1 MKDFT
6 KWVDAWNTYNSAYDK
21 AAEAGGGYSWTFF
34 FMFLTFAAS
43 SVALFY
49 GTKRKKPIVTTVATV
64 FALVGAMG
72 VIQTVGSRSPKEI
85 EAAVKVE
92 KPRTLKDEIK
102 HVWGL
107 GDITCNDT
115 GGDIDFASSKTRL
128 PDGDSSCVAYRK
140 DGIVEVVA
148 HADSGKL
155 GLYRK
160 SDGKPLRSVGEE

>member
-49 GTKRKKPIVTTVATV
+49 ETKRKKPIVTTIATA

-72 VIQTVGSRSPKEI
+72 VIQTVDIRSPKEI

-107 GDITCNDT
+107 GTSHATTPEVTSISPRRRPDCQTATVHVSHTART
-115 GGDIDFASSKTRL
+115 GLSKSSPMRIPASLDCTANPTANPCSR
-128 PDGDSSCVAYRK
+128 
-140 DGIVEVVA
+140 
-148 HADSGKL
+148 
-155 GLYRK
+155 
-160 SDGKPLRSVGEE
+160 

>member
-1 MKDFT
+1 M
-6 KWVDAWNTYNSAYDK
+6 DAWNTYNSAYDK
-21 AAEAGGGYSWTFF
+21 AAEAGSRYSWRFF

-49 GTKRKKPIVTTVATV
+49 EPKRTTPIVTTVAAV
-64 FALVGAMG
+64 FALVGVMG
-72 VIQTVGSRSPKEI
+72 VVQTVDIRSPKEI

-107 GDITCNDT
+107 EDITCNDT
-115 GGDIDFASSKTRL
+115 GGDIDFTSSKTRL
-128 PDGDSSCVAYRK
+128 PNGDSSCVAYRK

-160 SDGKPLRSVGEE
+160 PDGKPLQSAGEE

>member
-34 FMFLTFAAS
+34 FMFLTIAAS

-49 GTKRKKPIVTTVATV
+49 ETKRKKPIVTTVATV
-64 FALVGAMG
+64 FALVGVMG
-72 VIQTVGSRSPKEI
+72 VVQTVDIRSPKEI

-107 GDITCNDT
+107 EDITCNDT
-115 GGDIDFASSKTRL
+115 GGDIDFTSSKTRL
-128 PDGDSSCVAYRK
+128 PNGEKTGVSK
-140 DGIVEVVA
+140 T
-148 HADSGKL
+148 
-155 GLYRK
+155 
-160 SDGKPLRSVGEE
+160 LRLIPPGTC

>member
-34 FMFLTFAAS
+34 FMFLMFAAS

-49 GTKRKKPIVTTVATV
+49 GTKRKKPIVTTIATV

-72 VIQTVGSRSPKEI
+72 VVQTVDSRSPKEI

-92 KPRTLKDEIK
+92 KPRTFGDWGTSHATTPEATSISPRRRPDCQTATV
-102 HVWGL
+102 HVSHTARTGL
-107 GDITCNDT
+107 SKSSPMRIP
-115 GGDIDFASSKTRL
+115 ASLDCTVNPTANPCSR
-128 PDGDSSCVAYRK
+128 
-140 DGIVEVVA
+140 
-148 HADSGKL
+148 
-155 GLYRK
+155 
-160 SDGKPLRSVGEE
+160 

>member
-34 FMFLTFAAS
+34 FIFLTVAAS

-49 GTKRKKPIVTTVATV
+49 ETKLVTTVATV
-64 FALVGAMG
+64 FALVGLMG
-72 VIQTVGSRSPKEI
+72 VVQTVDIRSPKEI

-107 GDITCNDT
+107 EDITCNDT

-128 PDGDSSCVAYRK
+128 PNGDSSCVAYRK